1 MQNRSQTTYIGL
13 NNKPCADPKYYC
25 RSHQVF
31 LSDDDIV
38 TKKCMCKP
46 TFDMLSTHPCKWL
59 MTIEEYENSKAN
71 RHKSV
76 KHVSSEPPK
85 KMNLCKYWTDDGS
98 SAGFCT
104 YHNRPCNPVK
114 CHGSLIS

>member
-1 MQNRSQTTYIGL
+1 MQNRSQTTYPGL
-13 NNKPCADPKYYC
+13 NNKPCTEPKYYC

-31 LSDDDIV
+31 LSDEDV
-38 TKKCMCKP
+38 ATKKCMCKP